1 MSLNST
7 ISGRV
12 GVQNMFE
19 DIAGLA
25 LDYAQK
31 KSGVTYAEVKVE
43 KDVGNAVVIKNA
55 MIDALIYTE
64 DEGLCV
70 KVLTNEG
77 IGFASTNTLENKDV
91 KNIVDRVY
99 KMARSSRR
107 KTPITFV
114 EEKSAED
121 KWEVEQKR
129 KLADISIEQRVND
142 IFEIDNYLNTMDI
155 KMTGRI
161 LQVSDG
167 VSEKYFCNSEGS
179 KISSIL
185 PRIFA
190 TIYITVSED
199 GQSEMAYRDYG
210 YTGGWEGL
218 ERLAISETMAHDAQ
232 VLDRMMKEG
241 KKLPEGKMDLI
252 CGPQVTGIASHESCG
267 HPMEADRINGREMS
281 QAGKSFV
288 TKALLGE
295 RIGSD
300 AVTIVDDPTIPNSS
314 GFYLYDEEGVKARP
328 RYLYKNG
335 IINEFLHNRESAA
348 IMGQRSNAASRSVS
362 YSREPIV
369 RMANTYLA
377 PGDQTDDEL
386 LEGVKKGVWME
397 SFNEWNIDDTRFN
410 QKYVGREAYL
420 IENGERKYPVKGC
433 VIETTTRKFWSAV
446 DAVSKRLEFSSAT
459 CGKGDPEQGIPVFT
473 GGASARLRE
482 VYLK

>member
-1 MSLNST
+1 
-7 ISGRV
+7 
-12 GVQNMFE
+12 MFE
-19 DIAGLA
+19 DIANFA

-31 KSGVTYAEVKVE
+31 KSGVTYVEVKVE
-43 KDVGNAVVIKNA
+43 RDVGNAVAIKNA
-55 MIDALIYTE
+55 MIDALIYSE
-64 DEGLCV
+64 DEGMCV
-70 KVLTNEG
+70 RLLTKEG
-77 IGFASTNTLENKDV
+77 IGFASTNTLENKDA
-91 KNIVDRVY
+91 KNIVDKAH
-99 KMARSSRR
+99 KMGHSSQR
-107 KTPITFV
+107 KSPISFV
-114 EEKSAED
+114 EEKAAED
-121 KWEVEQKR
+121 KWTVEQKR
-129 KLADISIEQRVND
+129 KLTDISVEERVKD
-142 IFEIDNYLNTMDI
+142 ILEIDNELNSLDV

-161 LQVSDG
+161 LSIADG
-167 VSEKYFCNSEGS
+167 VTEKYFCNSEGS
-179 KISSIL
+179 RISSVL
-185 PRIFA
+185 PGMFA
-190 TIYITVSED
+190 NIYITVSVD
-199 GQSEMAYRDYG
+199 GQSEMSYRDYG

-218 ERLAISETMAHDAQ
+218 EQLRISETMAHDAQ
-232 VLDRMMKEG
+232 VLDKTMREG
-241 KKLPEGKMDLI
+241 KKIPEGNMDLI

-288 TKALLGE
+288 TKELLGQ

-300 AVTIVDDPTIPNSS
+300 AVTIVDDPTIRNSS

-348 IMGQRSNAASRSVS
+348 IMGQRSNAASRSAG
-362 YSREPIV
+362 YNREPIV

-377 PGDQTDDEL
+377 PGDYSDDEL

-410 QKYVGREAYL
+410 QKYVAREAYL

-446 DAVSKRLEFSSAT
+446 DAVSKRLEFTAAT
-459 CGKGDPEQGIPVFT
+459 CGKGDPQQGIPVFT
-473 GGASARLRE
+473 GGGTARLRE

>member
-1 MSLNST
+1 
-7 ISGRV
+7 
-12 GVQNMFE
+12 MFE
-19 DIAGLA
+19 DLA
-25 LDYAQK
+25 DLTLDYAQK
-31 KSGVTYAEVKVE
+31 KGGVTYAEVKVE
-43 KDVGNAVVIKNA
+43 KDVGNAVAIKNA
-55 MIDALIYTE
+55 MIDALIYDE
-64 DEGLCV
+64 DEGMCV
-70 KVLTNEG
+70 RILTKEG
-77 IGFASTNTLENKDV
+77 IGFASTNTLENKDA
-91 KNIVDRVY
+91 KNIVDKAH
-99 KMARSSRR
+99 KMAHSSQR
-107 KTPITFV
+107 KIPINFV
-114 EEKSAED
+114 EEKAAED
-121 KWEVEQKR
+121 KWTVEQKK
-129 KLADISIEQRVND
+129 KLADISVEERVKD
-142 IFEIDNYLNTMDI
+142 ILEIDNQLNSLDL

-161 LQVSDG
+161 LDVADG
-167 VSEKYFCNSEGS
+167 VTEKYFCNSEGS
-179 KISSIL
+179 KISSVL
-185 PRIFA
+185 PSMFA
-190 TIYITVSED
+190 NIYITVSSD

-218 ERLAISETMAHDAQ
+218 EQLRIGETMAHDAQ
-232 VLDRMMKEG
+232 VLDRTIREG
-241 KKLPEGKMDLI
+241 KKIPEGNMDLI

-288 TKALLGE
+288 TKESLGQ

-300 AVTIVDDPTIPNSS
+300 AVTIVDDPTIPNSA

-348 IMGQRSNAASRSVS
+348 IMGQRSNAASRSVG
-362 YSREPIV
+362 YNREPIV

-377 PGDQTDDEL
+377 PGDYRDDEL

-410 QKYVGREAYL
+410 QKYVAREAYL

-446 DAVSKRLEFSSAT
+446 DAVSNRLEFTAAT

-473 GGASARLRE
+473 GGATARLRE

>member
-1 MSLNST
+1 MY
-7 ISGRV
+7 
-12 GVQNMFE
+12 E
-19 DIAGLA
+19 DIADLA
-25 LDYAQK
+25 LDYARK

-43 KDVGNAVVIKNA
+43 KDIGNAVAIKNA
-55 MIDALIYTE
+55 MIDALIYDE

-70 KVLTNEG
+70 RILTKEG
-77 IGFASTNTLENKDV
+77 IGFASTNTLENKDA
-91 KNIVDRVY
+91 KNIVDKAY
-99 KMARSSRR
+99 KMAHSSRR
-107 KTPITFV
+107 KTPISFV
-114 EEKSAED
+114 EEKAAED
-121 KWEVEQKR
+121 KWTAEQKIR
-129 KLADISIEQRVND
+129 LADISVEQRVKD
-142 IFEIDNYLNTMDI
+142 ILEIDSYLNSLDV

-161 LQVSDG
+161 LNIADG
-167 VSEKYFCNSEGS
+167 VGEKYFCNSEGS
-179 KISSIL
+179 KISSVL
-185 PRIFA
+185 PSMFA
-190 TIYITVSED
+190 NIYITVSAD
-199 GQSEMAYRDYG
+199 GQSEMAYSDYG

-218 ERLAISETMAHDAQ
+218 EKLQIKETMGHDAQ
-232 VLDRMMKEG
+232 VLDKMIREG

-267 HPMEADRINGREMS
+267 HPMEGDRINGREMS

-288 TKALLGE
+288 TKELLGQ

-300 AVTIVDDPTIPNSS
+300 AVTIIDDPTLPNSA

-328 RYLYKNG
+328 RYLYRNG
-335 IINEFLHNRESAA
+335 VINEFLHNRESAA
-348 IMGQRSNAASRSVS
+348 IMGQRSNAASRSVG
-362 YSREPIV
+362 YNREPIV

-377 PGDQTDDEL
+377 PGDYSDDEL

-410 QKYVGREAYL
+410 QKYVGREAYV

-446 DAVSKRLEFSSAT
+446 DAVSKRLEFTAAT

-473 GGASARLRE
+473 GGGTARLRE